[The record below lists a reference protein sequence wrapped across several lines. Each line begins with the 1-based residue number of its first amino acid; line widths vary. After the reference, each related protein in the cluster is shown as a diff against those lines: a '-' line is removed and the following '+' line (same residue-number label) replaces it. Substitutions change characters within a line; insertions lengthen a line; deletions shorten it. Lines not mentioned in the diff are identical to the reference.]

1 MAKVKV
7 PRTPKKSYNPERRPS
22 KLLID
27 QVKHLEWAAL
37 PASQRKPQQLKVY
50 KHVKTEWQA
59 AERIAQLT
67 SLITA
72 AKDALPIRD
81 VALGVLP
88 PVVLPPLPPR
98 RPKRAA
104 APKAKKRKN
113 SKRAARKRSASKQAA
128 AKKRRGT
135 KKSVK
140 RASRATTRKP
150 SRAKTSRAKRGTR
163 S

>member
-67 SLITA
+67 TLITA

-81 VALGVLP
+81 VALGMLP
-88 PVVLPPLPPR
+88 PVVLPRLPPR
-98 RPKRAA
+98 KPKRAA
-104 APKAKKRKN
+104 APKATKRKTTKRVEKRRVTKKRVAK
-113 SKRAARKRSASKQAA
+113 KRSARKRAPRKTAR
-128 AKKRRGT
+128 KL
-135 KKSVK
+135 
-140 RASRATTRKP
+140 SRAR
-150 SRAKTSRAKRGTR
+150 TSRTKRGTR